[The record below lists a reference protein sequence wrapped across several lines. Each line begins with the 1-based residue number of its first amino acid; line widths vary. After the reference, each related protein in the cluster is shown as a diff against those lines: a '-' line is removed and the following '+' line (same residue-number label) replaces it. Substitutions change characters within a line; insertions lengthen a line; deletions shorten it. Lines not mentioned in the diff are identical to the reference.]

1 MSLPQSGPLKLEN
14 RPKHSRL
21 RQGLVIAGIVIIAP
35 LGGLAL
41 MGYRSAQP
49 LPDLL
54 AAKLNQLEQ
63 QVVERAADVASLR
76 LMADRTRAELSELR
90 QQKEAQEAALADLNT
105 ALAGASVIPG
115 VNQPFYTGRQST
127 AEVVVS
133 AHRHSPHTAR
143 DYLLAARRHIQ
154 GGHARDAEH
163 ALEMAET
170 RALNDASWRSQD
182 QRRARIVRQI
192 SDARRSFEIGD
203 TMRTVRIIDSMAQSA
218 H

>member
-1 MSLPQSGPLKLEN
+1 MSLPPSGALNVEN
-14 RPKHSRL
+14 RPKHPRV
-21 RQGLVIAGIVIIAP
+21 RRGLIVAAIVIIAP

-63 QVVERAADVASLR
+63 QVAERAADVASLR
-76 LMADRTRAELSELR
+76 LMADRARAELSELR
-90 QQKEAQEAALADLNT
+90 EQKQAQEAELANLSAALAAAT
-105 ALAGASVIPG
+105 VVPG
-115 VNQPFYTGRQST
+115 VNQPFYDGRMST
-127 AEVVVS
+127 AEVVVN
-133 AHRHSPHTAR
+133 AHKHSPHTTR

-182 QRRARIVRQI
+182 QRRARIVHQI
-192 SDARRSFEIGD
+192 TDARRSFGSGD
-203 TMRTVRIIDSMAQSA
+203 TVRTVQLIDSMTQSA